1 MTTSFELPLEI
12 ENLQGEKWK
21 KFCLP
26 CHETHGDCC
35 KDLEL
40 TLFPDEVNNFKE
52 KDPKNVSKYTLKVKD
67 QEGKE
72 KIVIFWGYNA
82 KECGFLQKN
91 GLCELQV
98 LGKLKPVDCL
108 MYPINYKNQKIFLDT
123 SCPAQS
129 LGDKKKAKSVLLEK
143 LKKFPDYYHVSY
155 DIMPEDKEIDSL

>member
-21 KFCLP
+21 KYCLP

-40 TLFPDEVNNFKE
+40 TLFPDEISNFKE

-72 KIVIFWGYNA
+72 KTVIFWGYNA
-82 KECGFLQKN
+82 
-91 GLCELQV
+91 
-98 LGKLKPVDCL
+98 
-108 MYPINYKNQKIFLDT
+108 
-123 SCPAQS
+123 
-129 LGDKKKAKSVLLEK
+129 
-143 LKKFPDYYHVSY
+143 
-155 DIMPEDKEIDSL
+155 